1 MSKKF
6 TAQDLYDFLH
16 DLKTEFAYDLSTL
29 NVNFR
34 ENTDSD
40 VCAVNYVF
48 EDLYDS
54 ETNSVL
60 TSIMLFDSIEDS
72 LYEEE
77 N

>member
-1 MSKKF
+1 MKKKF

-34 ENTDSD
+34 ENGDSD
-40 VCAVNYVF
+40 VYAVNYVF
-48 EDLYDS
+48 EDLYDA

-72 LYEEE
+72 LYEEID
-77 N
+77 